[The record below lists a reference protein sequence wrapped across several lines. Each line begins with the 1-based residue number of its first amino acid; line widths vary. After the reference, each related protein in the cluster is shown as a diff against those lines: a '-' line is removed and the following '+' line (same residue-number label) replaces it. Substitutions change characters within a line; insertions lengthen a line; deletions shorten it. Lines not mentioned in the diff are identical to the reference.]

1 MAANPS
7 PTPFESFSSSVDK
20 VKSWLKEAISTEEP
34 KSEAEDGPSTVEM
47 FWPSRVNTLFR
58 SLGNKQHS
66 ERTTGST
73 SPAISC
79 SSARRSPRAGF
90 LNSVLSLSKHS
101 ASTPSLVKRISTYR
115 RTVEKRQQLAD
126 YYERRSR
133 SQRSLP
139 SHSGIEEMQ
148 DEEVP
153 YQSKTVIDTSRLQV
167 PTSTSSRQRKSTAND
182 ENTTDGARYSQSL
195 SATEELMKTQ
205 SLNRVYYSG
214 YSRQLSEPTA
224 EEKEK
229 IQTVDTTTNTKWYRQ
244 DSGFEDEREA
254 LDIIQEILVNPG
266 YDHLYREQT
275 EEISAADPYRV
286 ICRLTRSQIPEGS
299 FRKQLSMNEIT
310 NLVTGINSDTDTCM
324 NYPKIRLS
332 IQYFMS
338 TKELRVCFSEAKMLD
353 TLSPSDRNSLVYM
366 KTYLKPGK
374 NAQKRTRLIQ
384 LSPSISMND
393 KIYFK
398 KIKADD
404 LSKCSLVVKVFK
416 KRRYVPLYQL
426 IFQPLHE
433 KICFLLIV
441 ENKGVWLPFASY
453 KVNQRPCF
461 SLLGSWIQKVEK
473 KLLEVYKNFENDG
486 ANQSTTNSCHKRP
499 NPIMPSSTQPRSS
512 KIYSAISVQVCVRQQ
527 TARLHIDQF
536 KEAPRLVFQ
545 RRDQSV
551 LCVDFFT
558 KNVAFS
564 CE

>member
-1 MAANPS
+1 MAAHPS

-58 SLGNKQHS
+58 SLRNKQHS
-66 ERTTGST
+66 ESTTGNT

-90 LNSVLSLSKHS
+90 LNSELSLSKHS
-101 ASTPSLVKRISTYR
+101 ASTPSSVKKISTYR
-115 RTVEKRQQLAD
+115 RTVEKRQQLAEF
-126 YYERRSR
+126 YERGSR

-139 SHSGIEEMQ
+139 RHSGIEEIPG
-148 DEEVP
+148 EEVP
-153 YQSKTVIDTSRLQV
+153 YQNKTVIDTSRLQV
-167 PTSTSSRQRKSTAND
+167 PTSTSSRQRKSTAYD
-182 ENTTDGARYSQSL
+182 ENTTDGASYSQRL
-195 SATEELMKTQ
+195 SATEEFMKTQ

-214 YSRQLSEPTA
+214 YSSQLSEPTA

-229 IQTVDTTTNTKWYRQ
+229 IQTVVTNTSTKWYRQ

-266 YDHLYREQT
+266 YDQLYREQT
-275 EEISAADPYRV
+275 EEISAADPYRA
-286 ICRLTRSQIPEGS
+286 IRRLTRSQIHEGS

-310 NLVTGINSDTDTCM
+310 NLVTGINSDTLL
-324 NYPKIRLS
+324 NYPTIRLS

-366 KTYLKPGK
+366 KTYLKPG
-374 NAQKRTRLIQ
+374 NRAQKRTSWIQ

-398 KIKADD
+398 RINADD
-404 LSKCSLVVKVFK
+404 FSKCSLVVKVFK

-426 IFQPLHE
+426 IFQPLHK
-433 KICFLLIV
+433 KICF
-441 ENKGVWLPFASY
+441 
-453 KVNQRPCF
+453 C
-461 SLLGSWIQKVEK
+461 
-473 KLLEVYKNFENDG
+473 
-486 ANQSTTNSCHKRP
+486 
-499 NPIMPSSTQPRSS
+499 
-512 KIYSAISVQVCVRQQ
+512 
-527 TARLHIDQF
+527 
-536 KEAPRLVFQ
+536 
-545 RRDQSV
+545 
-551 LCVDFFT
+551 
-558 KNVAFS
+558 
-564 CE
+564 

>member
-20 VKSWLKEAISTEEP
+20 VKSWLRESISSEEP

-47 FWPSRVNTLFR
+47 FWPSRVSTLFR

-66 ERTTGST
+66 ESTTGST
-73 SPAISC
+73 SPAKSC

-101 ASTPSLVKRISTYR
+101 ASTPSLVKKISTYR
-115 RTVEKRQQLAD
+115 RTLEKRQQLAEF
-126 YYERRSR
+126 YERRSR

-139 SHSGIEEMQ
+139 RYSGIEEMQ

-153 YQSKTVIDTSRLQV
+153 YQSKTATDTSRLLV

-182 ENTTDGARYSQSL
+182 ENTTDGASYSQRL
-195 SATEELMKTQ
+195 SATGELMKTQ

-229 IQTVDTTTNTKWYRQ
+229 IQTVDTNTSTKWYRQ
-244 DSGFEDEREA
+244 DSGFEDEREP

-266 YDHLYREQT
+266 YDQLYREQT
-275 EEISAADPYRV
+275 EEISAADPYRA
-286 ICRLTRSQIPEGS
+286 IRRLTRSQKHEGS
-299 FRKQLSMNEIT
+299 FRKQMSMNEIT
-310 NLVTGINSDTDTCM
+310 NIMTSIDSDTCM
-324 NYPKIRLS
+324 NYPTIRLS

-366 KTYLKPGK
+366 KTCLKPG
-374 NAQKRTRLIQ
+374 NRAQKRTSLIQ

-398 KIKADD
+398 KIEADG

-426 IFQPLHE
+426 IFQPLLE
-433 KICFLLIV
+433 KICF
-441 ENKGVWLPFASY
+441 
-453 KVNQRPCF
+453 C
-461 SLLGSWIQKVEK
+461 
-473 KLLEVYKNFENDG
+473 
-486 ANQSTTNSCHKRP
+486 
-499 NPIMPSSTQPRSS
+499 
-512 KIYSAISVQVCVRQQ
+512 
-527 TARLHIDQF
+527 
-536 KEAPRLVFQ
+536 
-545 RRDQSV
+545 
-551 LCVDFFT
+551 
-558 KNVAFS
+558 
-564 CE
+564 

>member
-58 SLGNKQHS
+58 SMRNKQHIES
-66 ERTTGST
+66 TTGNT

-90 LNSVLSLSKHS
+90 LNSVLSHS
-101 ASTPSLVKRISTYR
+101 ASTPSLVKKISTYR
-115 RTVEKRQQLAD
+115 RTIEKRQQLAEF
-126 YYERRSR
+126 YERRSR

-139 SHSGIEEMQ
+139 RHSGIEEMQ

-182 ENTTDGARYSQSL
+182 ENTTDGATYSQRL
-195 SATEELMKTQ
+195 SATEEFMKTQ
-205 SLNRVYYSG
+205 SLNKVYHSG

-229 IQTVDTTTNTKWYRQ
+229 IQTVVTNTSTKWYRQ

-266 YDHLYREQT
+266 YDQLYREQT
-275 EEISAADPYRV
+275 EEISAADPYRA
-286 ICRLTRSQIPEGS
+286 IRRLTRSQIHEES

-310 NLVTGINSDTDTCM
+310 NLVTGINSDTCM
-324 NYPKIRLS
+324 NYPTIKLS

-338 TKELRVCFSEAKMLD
+338 TKELRVCFSKAKMLD
-353 TLSPSDRNSLVYM
+353 TLSPSYRNSLVYM
-366 KTYLKPGK
+366 KTYLKPG
-374 NAQKRTRLIQ
+374 NRAQKRTSLIQ
-384 LSPSISMND
+384 LSPSISLND

-398 KIKADD
+398 RINADD
-404 LSKCSLVVKVFK
+404 LSKCSLVVTVFK

-433 KICFLLIV
+433 KICF
-441 ENKGVWLPFASY
+441 
-453 KVNQRPCF
+453 C
-461 SLLGSWIQKVEK
+461 
-473 KLLEVYKNFENDG
+473 
-486 ANQSTTNSCHKRP
+486 
-499 NPIMPSSTQPRSS
+499 
-512 KIYSAISVQVCVRQQ
+512 
-527 TARLHIDQF
+527 
-536 KEAPRLVFQ
+536 
-545 RRDQSV
+545 
-551 LCVDFFT
+551 
-558 KNVAFS
+558 
-564 CE
+564 